1 MLHYFFVSHMQW
13 HTHPVRSSVSSPRH
27 DSRSM
32 AAEKVAICF
41 VKLQLR
47 RPRPPPGADHGA
59 AACGAPDDS
68 DDGGRKKRGAR
79 SAAG

>member
-1 MLHYFFVSHMQW
+1 
-13 HTHPVRSSVSSPRH
+13 
-27 DSRSM
+27 M

-68 DDGGRKKRGAR
+68 DDGGRKKRDAR